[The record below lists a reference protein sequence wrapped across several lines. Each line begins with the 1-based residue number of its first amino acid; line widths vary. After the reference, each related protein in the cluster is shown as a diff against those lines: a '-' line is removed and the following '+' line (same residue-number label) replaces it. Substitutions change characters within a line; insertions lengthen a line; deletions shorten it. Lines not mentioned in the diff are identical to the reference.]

1 MPTTIL
7 ACLIALAGLVMIAAG
22 AWDLS
27 TLEPDTGEMLQV
39 SDYAPGVQ
47 TIAGALLMIGV
58 AQALRLLLEIRGR

>member
-39 SDYAPGVQ
+39 SDY
-47 TIAGALLMIGV
+47 T
-58 AQALRLLLEIRGR
+58 RGSNDSWRPSHDRRCASPAAAA

>member
-27 TLEPDTGEMLQV
+27 TLETDTGEMLPV
-39 SDYAPGVQ
+39 SDYAPGFK
-47 TIAGALLMIGV
+47 
-58 AQALRLLLEIRGR
+58 R